1 MLPKSVTFFMMIDEL
16 GHILREARETKGY
29 TLREVQD
36 KTRINSRFLEA
47 MEMGDFERLPTPAH
61 VRGFLRNY
69 ARYLGLDPE
78 PLLERYELGQAD
90 RPKRRQAPII
100 VDTTQPVGSALEAP
114 PENHPFFDPVNME
127 VDTAY
132 QGGGATAGGGES
144 ILRIVIIV
152 ALLGLLYLAGQRFLP
167 LILGQG
173 DGTAE
178 ITESINEAVQSVLNR
193 ETPTP
198 EATATEEVG
207 ASSVLLPTS
216 RNELPAGDLT
226 PTVTRPP
233 LPATMETI
241 ELEIIILERAWME
254 VTVDGNVL
262 FTGIARPTDD
272 PYEWTANEEV
282 RINTGNAIGVSI
294 VINNVPLGSLGG
306 RGENK
311 EEVWTT
317 TN

>member
-1 MLPKSVTFFMMIDEL
+1 MMIDEL

-47 MEMGDFERLPTPAH
+47 LEMGDFDRLPTPTH

-69 ARYLGLDPE
+69 ARFLGLEPE
-78 PLLERYELGQAD
+78 PLLERYELGQSQ
-90 RPKRRQAPII
+90 RPKKRQQPVI
-100 VDTTQPVGSALEAP
+100 VDTTQPVGSALQAP
-114 PENHPFFDPVNME
+114 PENHPFFEPVNME
-127 VDTAY
+127 VETAY
-132 QGGGATAGGGES
+132 QGGGAAGSGGES
-144 ILRIVIIV
+144 LLRIVIII

-167 LILGQG
+167 LILGEG

-178 ITESINEAVQSVLNR
+178 LTESINEAVQNVLNR

-198 EATATEEVG
+198 EATSTPEEG
-207 ASSVLLPTS
+207 PSSVLPTS
-216 RNELPAGDLT
+216 RNDIPAGNPT
-226 PTVTRPP
+226 PTATRPP

-241 ELEIIILERAWME
+241 DLEIIILERAWME

-262 FTGIARPTDD
+262 FSGIARPTDE
-272 PYEWTANEEV
+272 PYEWTANDEV
-282 RINTGNAIGVSI
+282 RINTGNAIGVSVI
-294 VINNVPLGSLGG
+294 INNVPLGPLGG

>member
-1 MLPKSVTFFMMIDEL
+1 MIDEL

-29 TLREVQD
+29 TLREVQE

-47 MEMGDFERLPTPAH
+47 LEMGDFDRLPTPTHA
-61 VRGFLRNY
+61 RGFLRNY

-78 PLLERYELGQAD
+78 PLLERYELSQSQ
-90 RPKRRQAPII
+90 RPKRRQQSVI
-100 VDTTQPVGSALEAP
+100 VDTTQPVGPALEAP

-132 QGGGATAGGGES
+132 QGGGSGGGGES
-144 ILRIVIIV
+144 ILRIVIII
-152 ALLGLLYLAGQRFLP
+152 ALLGALYLAGQNFLP
-167 LILGQG
+167 LILGQ
-173 DGTAE
+173 DAGT
-178 ITESINEAVQSVLNR
+178 TELTETINDAVQSILNR
-193 ETPTP
+193 ETATP
-198 EATATEEVG
+198 EATATEEAG

-216 RNELPAGDLT
+216 RNETPVEDPT
-226 PTVTRPP
+226 PTATRPP

-262 FTGIARPTDD
+262 FTGIARPTDP
-272 PYEWTANEEV
+272 PYEWVANDEV
-282 RINTGNAIGVSI
+282 RINTGNAIGVS
-294 VINNVPLGSLGG
+294 VTINNVPLGPLGG
-306 RGENK
+306 RGEAK

>member
-1 MLPKSVTFFMMIDEL
+1 MIDEL
-16 GHILREARETKGY
+16 GHILREARETKGF

-47 MEMGDFERLPTPAH
+47 LETGDFDRLPTPTH

-69 ARYLGLDPE
+69 ARFLGLDPD
-78 PLLERYELGQAD
+78 PLLERYELGQSQ
-90 RPKRRQAPII
+90 RPKRRQQAII
-100 VDTTQPVGSALEAP
+100 VDTTQPVGPALEAP

-132 QGGGATAGGGES
+132 QRNANSGGES
-144 ILRIVIIV
+144 ILRLVIIV

-167 LILGQG
+167 LLLGQG
-173 DGTAE
+173 DGTEALTE
-178 ITESINEAVQSVLNR
+178 GITEGLQTLLNR
-193 ETPTP
+193 EEPTP
-198 EATATEEVG
+198 EPTATDEAG
-207 ASSVLLPTS
+207 ASSVILPTG
-216 RNELPAGDLT
+216 RNDIPAGDPTAT
-226 PTVTRPP
+226 PTRPA

-241 ELEIIILERAWME
+241 ELEIIILERAWMQ

-262 FTGIARPTDD
+262 FTGIARPTDP
-272 PYEWTANEEV
+272 PYEWTANDEV
-282 RINTGNAIGVSI
+282 RINTGNAIGVSVI
-294 VINNVPLGSLGG
+294 INNVPLGPLGG